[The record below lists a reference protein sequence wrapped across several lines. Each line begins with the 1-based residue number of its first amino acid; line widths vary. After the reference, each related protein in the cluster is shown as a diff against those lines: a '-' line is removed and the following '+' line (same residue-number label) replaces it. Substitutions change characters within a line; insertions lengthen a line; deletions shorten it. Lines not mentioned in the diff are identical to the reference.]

1 MVDRVARWCATT
13 RIEIQ
18 IRECAGASHGE
29 TTARAYTPTKNRG
42 SWYWS
47 KHHPLHSRPNYTSQL
62 ALSSIFSPS
71 FVHRLLQKKKKKK
84 NGNNAYAYDY
94 PSRWQNLLLLLAHVF
109 LFFFFYLRS
118 FSPLSGCSSFPLEC
132 SFIWTIFVSVCLFEI
147 RSPSS
152 FFVYFPF
159 SPPSI
164 FVCRYNPR
172 LCSSFFALLFFL
184 FVPLALSLFLTSE
197 QNRCFEPWTFFSP
210 ALLAQ
215 LYMPLILFK
224 LQSFPLSFFSISLY
238 TISLTESTL
247 FSFSITSR
255 LALVSRIFHPFAAQ
269 SSRTADAPQFK
280 LFVWPV
286 NVDLLS
292 FSLSHSFTHSLII
305 TRIYRPKRE
314 SLPFAQIFV
323 LSIFVSPP
331 PPLFIPLSL
340 PPRVRAFCIAAGAL
354 SASLGCSKVN
364 LY

>member
-1 MVDRVARWCATT
+1 MT
-13 RIEIQ
+13 E
-18 IRECAGASHGE
+18 SSSSF
-29 TTARAYTPTKNRG
+29 G
-42 SWYWS
+42 S
-47 KHHPLHSRPNYTSQL
+47 R
-62 ALSSIFSPS
+62 FS
-71 FVHRLLQKKKKKK
+71 
-84 NGNNAYAYDY
+84 
-94 PSRWQNLLLLLAHVF
+94 
-109 LFFFFYLRS
+109 FFFFL
-118 FSPLSGCSSFPLEC
+118 SSF
-132 SFIWTIFVSVCLFEI
+132 IFSSLRLFLFPPRVFVYSNNFCICLFEI

-152 FFVYFPF
+152 FFVYFSF

-184 FVPLALSLFLTSE
+184 FVPLALSPFPRLTSG
-197 QNRCFEPWTFFSP
+197 QNRCFEPWTFFPP

-238 TISLTESTL
+238 TISLTESTP

-255 LALVSRIFHPFAAQ
+255 LGSRFAYISPICSPKFPNSWCPTVQTIRVARQ
-269 SSRTADAPQFK
+269 RGPS
-280 LFVWPV
+280 LF
-286 NVDLLS
+286 
-292 FSLSHSFTHSLII
+292 LSHSFTHSLII
-305 TRIYRPKRE
+305 TRIYRPERE

-331 PPLFIPLSL
+331 PPLLIPLSL

>member
-1 MVDRVARWCATT
+1 MA
-13 RIEIQ
+13 I
-18 IRECAGASHGE
+18 
-29 TTARAYTPTKNRG
+29 TPTPMIIHLDDR
-42 SWYWS
+42 
-47 KHHPLHSRPNYTSQL
+47 
-62 ALSSIFSPS
+62 IF
-71 FVHRLLQKKKKKK
+71 FFFWLT
-84 NGNNAYAYDY
+84 
-94 PSRWQNLLLLLAHVF
+94 F
-109 LFFFFYLRS
+109 FFFFFFYLRS
-118 FSPLSGCSSFPLEC
+118 FSPLSGCSSFLLEC
-132 SFIWTIFVSVCLFEI
+132 SFIRTIFVSVCLFEI
-147 RSPSS
+147 LSPSS

-197 QNRCFEPWTFFSP
+197 QNRCFEPWTFFPP

-238 TISLTESTL
+238 TISLTESTP

-255 LALVSRIFHPFAAQ
+255 LGSRFAYISPICSPKFPNSWCPTVQTIRVARQ
-269 SSRTADAPQFK
+269 RGPS
-280 LFVWPV
+280 LF
-286 NVDLLS
+286 
-292 FSLSHSFTHSLII
+292 LSHSFTHSLII
-305 TRIYRPKRE
+305 TRIYRPERE

-323 LSIFVSPP
+323 LSIFVSPL
-331 PPLFIPLSL
+331 PPLLIPLSL